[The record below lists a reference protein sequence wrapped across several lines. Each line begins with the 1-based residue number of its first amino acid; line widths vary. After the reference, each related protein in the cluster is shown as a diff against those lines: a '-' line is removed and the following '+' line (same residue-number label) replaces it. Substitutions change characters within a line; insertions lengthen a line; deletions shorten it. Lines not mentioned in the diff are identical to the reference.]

1 MCYKPVM
8 VRLAPQSRLDERTAG
23 RLAELFRAFS
33 DANRVR
39 LIGALLDGECSV
51 MALAEAIGLSES
63 ATSHHLRGLRQ
74 LQLVRARK
82 DGRQVYYQLDD
93 EHVAM
98 LFKQGLSHVL
108 HG

>member
-1 MCYKPVM
+1 MARK
-8 VRLAPQSRLDERTAG
+8 ASRVPLDERTAG

-39 LIGALLDGECSV
+39 LIAALLEGECSV
-51 MALAEAIGLSES
+51 MTLAEAIGISES

-93 EHVAM
+93 EHVAT
-98 LFKQGLSHVL
+98 LFKQGLRHVL
-108 HG
+108 HE

>member
-1 MCYKPVM
+1 MARK
-8 VRLAPQSRLDERTAG
+8 ASRVQLDERTAG

-33 DANRVR
+33 DASRVR
-39 LIGALLDGECSV
+39 LIAALLEGECSV
-51 MALAEAIGLSES
+51 MTLAEAIGISES

-82 DGRQVYYQLDD
+82 AGRQVYYQLDD
-93 EHVAM
+93 EHVAT

-108 HG
+108 HE